1 MKNKKEI
8 LSEYMLREY
17 QNAIN
22 ELTSENLMLRAYIA
36 QLEEKLQENKE
47 KESKK

>member
-1 MKNKKEI
+1 MENKKEI
-8 LSEYMLREY
+8 LSEYMLREC

-36 QLEEKLQENKE
+36 QLEEKLQENME
-47 KESKK
+47 KENE

>member
-1 MKNKKEI
+1 MENKKEI

-22 ELTSENLMLRAYIA
+22 DLTSENLMLRAYIA
-36 QLEEKLQENKE
+36 QLEENKE
-47 KESKK
+47 KEKKK

>member
-1 MKNKKEI
+1 MENKKEI
-8 LSEYMLREY
+8 QSEYMLREY

-36 QLEEKLQENKE
+36 QLEEKFQENRE
-47 KESKK
+47 KENE

>member
-1 MKNKKEI
+1 
-8 LSEYMLREY
+8 MLREY

-36 QLEEKLQENKE
+36 QLEEKLQENME
-47 KESKK
+47 KENE